1 MPHFGQNAKPSC
13 RLAPQLV
20 QKRMTGSGVGSGSGD
35 GSGVGSGSGLD
46 AEADSNTGVEI
57 GDVFSSMGFFAGKNS
72 GFRL

>member
-20 QKRMTGSGVGSGSGD
+20 QKRMTGSGVGSGSG
-35 GSGVGSGSGLD
+35 LD
-46 AEADSNTGVEI
+46 AGADSNTGVEI